1 MHKRATVEGCGYALE
16 GLVDVNAD
24 LDGVFELIEDD
35 GTVLRVKGWLMEDF
49 AWDDVAQA
57 A

>member
-1 MHKRATVEGCGYALE
+1 MHKRATVEGCGYTLE

-24 LDGVFELIEDD
+24 LDGVFELVEDD

-49 AWDDVAQA
+49 SWDDQAQA